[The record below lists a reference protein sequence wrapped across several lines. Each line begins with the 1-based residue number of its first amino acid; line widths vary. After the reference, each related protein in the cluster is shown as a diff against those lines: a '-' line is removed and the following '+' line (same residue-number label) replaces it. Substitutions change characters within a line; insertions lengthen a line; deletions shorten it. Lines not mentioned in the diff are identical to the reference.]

1 MPLSNSDFQA
11 IKKIQAKSVKNYSE
25 CQLVLNII
33 KDCRQLSSGTMATLT
48 GKTKYAEIDIIR
60 ADFVSFVEMKGPKM
74 NWECWQ
80 DAWKEFHEIYWAEK
94 RIS

>member
-11 IKKIQAKSVKNYSE
+11 IKDIQAKSVKNYSE

-48 GKTKYAEIDIIR
+48 GNTKYAEIDIIR
-60 ADFVSFVEMKGPKM
+60 ADLVDFASAVGPKR
-74 NWECWQ
+74 NWESWQ
-80 DAWKEFHEIYWAEK
+80 DAWEEFKKIILDCKET
-94 RIS
+94 

>member
-60 ADFVSFVEMKGPKM
+60 ADFVSFVEVKGPKQNYE
-74 NWECWQ
+74 NWQ
-80 DAWKEFHEIYWAEK
+80 QAWEDYKKIILDCK
-94 RIS
+94 